1 MMIKINLCKLGKAKE
16 EKRIAC
22 EGETLDLKCPISNQ
36 MLIVKWA
43 NYGRTSKTT
52 CPHAATSDTNCKA
65 DKSLSIVKN
74 ACDGKHS
81 CSVQV
86 NSNNFG
92 GDPCGGTFKYL
103 EVKYVCGEG
112 NTNTYYIIFLS
123 LYLQNLFFLPN
134 FISLC
139 TTSRF

>member
-1 MMIKINLCKLGKAKE
+1 VNYSVINLCKLGKAKE
-16 EKRIAC
+16 EKRNAC

-36 MLIVKWA
+36 ILVVKWA

-112 NTNTYYIIFLS
+112 NTYYIIFL
-123 LYLQNLFFLPN
+123 
-134 FISLC
+134 ISL
-139 TTSRF
+139 